1 MWERLFGVQVGGL
14 WAFVQFLELTAAVL
28 IVFWILSKIELPARG
43 VSPRQ
48 EEERK

>member
-1 MWERLFGVQVGGL
+1 MWERLFGIQIGGV
-14 WAFVQFLELTAAVL
+14 WAFVQFLELIALVL
-28 IVFWILSKIELPARG
+28 VVLWVLSKIELPARG